1 MNFGKLIL
9 ATAIISISSLGVAGQ
24 LVKDVQLLEV
34 ASNATNGGK
43 SFAVLIDGGNGVC
56 AGTPTAKQ
64 WIYFPEAKFNSIASY
79 NQSFSLALTA
89 LTTGKSVRIHN
100 YADNSCTGADFISI
114 SK

>member
-43 SFAVLIDGGNGVC
+43 SLSLIH
-56 AGTPTAKQ
+56 
-64 WIYFPEAKFNSIASY
+64 I
-79 NQSFSLALTA
+79 
-89 LTTGKSVRIHN
+89 
-100 YADNSCTGADFISI
+100 
-114 SK
+114 